1 MPKSSKTTTKRS
13 SGSEKQKL
21 TIIQKWRTRLDSFL
35 ARRPHRSFKLSRR
48 RDYVRPLVLPGL
60 FALPHTVNKTLWAYK
75 KIFILL
81 ALIYVALY
89 LVLVGALS
97 QDTYT
102 SLSDTLKQTGDEV
115 LGGDFGAITQAGILF
130 LTITSSGAGSTT
142 TETQQIF
149 SVILILLVW
158 LTTVWL
164 LRNLLAGHK
173 VKLRDG
179 LYNSGSPIF
188 STFLIVLLIAVQLLP
203 VAIATIGYSAA
214 TSSGLLSG
222 GVEAMLFWIAAGLLA
237 LLSLYW
243 ITSSILALII
253 VTLPGMY
260 PYRAIKTA
268 GDLILGR
275 RIKILIRWVWMALV
289 VVVSWAVVV
298 IPVILLDMWLVSAW
312 PGLQWLPLVPFTIVV
327 MGAVTAIWVSA
338 YAYIVYRKVVEYV
351 PAE

>member
-1 MPKSSKTTTKRS
+1 
-13 SGSEKQKL
+13 
-21 TIIQKWRTRLDSFL
+21 
-35 ARRPHRSFKLSRR
+35 
-48 RDYVRPLVLPGL
+48 
-60 FALPHTVNKTLWAYK
+60 
-75 KIFILL
+75 
-81 ALIYVALY
+81 
-89 LVLVGALS
+89 
-97 QDTYT
+97 
-102 SLSDTLKQTGDEV
+102 
-115 LGGDFGAITQAGILF
+115 
-130 LTITSSGAGSTT
+130 
-142 TETQQIF
+142 
-149 SVILILLVW
+149 
-158 LTTVWL
+158 
-164 LRNLLAGHK
+164 
-173 VKLRDG
+173 
-179 LYNSGSPIF
+179 
-188 STFLIVLLIAVQLLP
+188 
-203 VAIATIGYSAA
+203 
-214 TSSGLLSG
+214 
-222 GVEAMLFWIAAGLLA
+222 MLFWIAAGLLA

-275 RIKILIRWVWMALV
+275 RIKILIRWLWMALV